1 MHVFGRQQVP
11 EQPQPTNSTIEGGAL
26 TFENVR
32 KVFGDHEALRSFSL
46 EVYAGEFLSLLGPSG
61 CGKTTL
67 LRMIAGFEDP
77 TEGRI
82 LLDGKDLTVLPPHR
96 RPVNTVFQSY
106 ALFPHMS
113 VADNVAY
120 GLKRGKLK
128 LSRAEIT
135 RRVTE
140 ALEMVRM
147 DTHARR
153 RPQELSGG
161 QQQRVALA
169 RALVNRPRVLLL
181 DEPMSALDRKL
192 REDMQLELIRLHTDL
207 GLTFIFVTHDQEEAL
222 AMSNRIV
229 VLNNGVVQQVGE
241 SEEIYSRPANTF
253 VAGFIG
259 KQNFVPAVVE
269 RIGDRASARPT
280 VLRAAREFVEVHTDF
295 PLTVGQDVLAT
306 IRPELMRV
314 RPGSCPDMSTNEIT
328 GVVVGESFLGDVVQ
342 YLVRLH
348 DGHEVIARVSTVE
361 APEVSEGDI
370 VTVSW
375 SERAAQVFP
384 KDEHTPHILS
394 SHLGTPLSDT
404 TDEVQA

>member
-1 MHVFGRQQVP
+1 MHVFGRQQVV
-11 EQPQPTNSTIEGGAL
+11 EQPQQTSPTIEGGAL
-26 TFENVR
+26 TFKNVR
-32 KVFGDHEALRSFSL
+32 KVFAEHEALRSFNL
-46 EVYAGEFLSLLGPSG
+46 EVHAGEFLSLLGPSG

-67 LRMIAGFEDP
+67 LRMIAGFEEP
-77 TEGRI
+77 TEGQI
-82 LLDGKDLTVLPPHR
+82 LLDGKDLTALPAHR

-120 GLKRGKLK
+120 GLKRGKVK
-128 LSRAEIT
+128 LHRSEIT
-135 RRVTE
+135 RRVSE

-269 RIGDRASARPT
+269 TLGDPATGQPT
-280 VLRAAREFVEVHTDF
+280 VLRAAREFVEVHSTWPVHSTRSF
-295 PLTVGQDVLAT
+295 QVGQEVLAT

-342 YLVRLH
+342 YLVRFH

-361 APEVSEGDI
+361 APEVSEGDT

-375 SERAAQVFP
+375 SQRAAQVFP
-384 KDEHTPHILS
+384 KEAQP
-394 SHLGTPLSDT
+394 
-404 TDEVQA
+404 

>member
-1 MHVFGRQQVP
+1 MHVFGRQQVV
-11 EQPQPTNSTIEGGAL
+11 EQPQQTSPTIEGGAL
-26 TFENVR
+26 TFKNVR
-32 KVFGDHEALRSFSL
+32 KVFAEYEALRSFSL
-46 EVYAGEFLSLLGPSG
+46 EVHAGEFLSLLGPSG

-67 LRMIAGFEDP
+67 LRMIAGFEEP
-77 TEGRI
+77 TEGQI
-82 LLDGKDLTVLPPHR
+82 LLDGKDLTALPAHR

-120 GLKRGKLK
+120 GLKRGKVK
-128 LSRAEIT
+128 LHRAEIT
-135 RRVTE
+135 RRVSE

-269 RIGDRASARPT
+269 TLGDPVTGQPT
-280 VLRAAREFVEVHTDF
+280 VLRAAREFVEVHSTWPAHSTR
-295 PLTVGQDVLAT
+295 PLHVGQEVLAT

-361 APEVSEGDI
+361 APEVSEGDT

-375 SERAAQVFP
+375 SQRAAQVFP
-384 KDEHTPHILS
+384 KEAQP
-394 SHLGTPLSDT
+394 
-404 TDEVQA
+404 

>member
-1 MHVFGRQQVP
+1 MHVFGRQQVV
-11 EQPQPTNSTIEGGAL
+11 EQPQQTSPTIEGGAL
-26 TFENVR
+26 TFKNVR
-32 KVFGDHEALRSFSL
+32 KVFAEHEALRSFNL
-46 EVYAGEFLSLLGPSG
+46 EVHAGEFLSLLGPSG

-67 LRMIAGFEDP
+67 LRMIAGFEEP
-77 TEGRI
+77 TEGQI
-82 LLDGKDLTVLPPHR
+82 LLDGKDLTALPAHR

-120 GLKRGKLK
+120 GLKRGKVK
-128 LSRAEIT
+128 LHRSEIT
-135 RRVTE
+135 RRVSE

-269 RIGDRASARPT
+269 TLGDPATGQPT
-280 VLRAAREFVEVHTDF
+280 VLRAAREFVEVHSTQPAHSTWPVHSTR
-295 PLTVGQDVLAT
+295 PLQVGQEVLAT

-361 APEVSEGDI
+361 APEVSEGDT

-375 SERAAQVFP
+375 SQRAAQVFP
-384 KDEHTPHILS
+384 KEAQP
-394 SHLGTPLSDT
+394 
-404 TDEVQA
+404 

>member
-1 MHVFGRQQVP
+1 MHVFGRQQVV
-11 EQPQPTNSTIEGGAL
+11 EQPQQTSPTTEGGAL
-26 TFENVR
+26 TFKNVR
-32 KVFGDHEALRSFSL
+32 KVFAEHEALRSFNL
-46 EVYAGEFLSLLGPSG
+46 EVHAGEFLSLLGPSG

-67 LRMIAGFEDP
+67 LRMIAGFEEP
-77 TEGRI
+77 TEGQI
-82 LLDGKDLTVLPPHR
+82 LLDGKDLTALPAHR

-120 GLKRGKLK
+120 GLKRGKVK
-128 LSRAEIT
+128 LHRSEIT
-135 RRVTE
+135 RRVSE

-269 RIGDRASARPT
+269 TLGDPATGQPT
-280 VLRAAREFVEVHTDF
+280 VLRAAREFVEVHSTQPVHSTWPVHSTRSF
-295 PLTVGQDVLAT
+295 QVGQEVLAT

-342 YLVRLH
+342 YLVRFH

-361 APEVSEGDI
+361 APEVSEGDT

-375 SERAAQVFP
+375 SQRAAQVFP
-384 KDEHTPHILS
+384 KEAQP
-394 SHLGTPLSDT
+394 
-404 TDEVQA
+404 

>member
-1 MHVFGRQQVP
+1 MHVFGRQQVVD
-11 EQPQPTNSTIEGGAL
+11 QPQQTSPTIEGGAL
-26 TFENVR
+26 TFKNVR
-32 KVFGDHEALRSFSL
+32 KVFAEHEALRSFNL
-46 EVYAGEFLSLLGPSG
+46 EVHAGEFLSLLGPSG

-67 LRMIAGFEDP
+67 LRMIAGFEEP
-77 TEGRI
+77 TEGQI
-82 LLDGKDLTVLPPHR
+82 LLDGKDLTALPAHR

-120 GLKRGKLK
+120 GLKRGKVK
-128 LSRAEIT
+128 LHRSEIT
-135 RRVTE
+135 RRVSE

-269 RIGDRASARPT
+269 TLGDPATGQPT
-280 VLRAAREFVEVHTDF
+280 VLRAAREFVEVHSTQPVHSTWPAHSTRSF
-295 PLTVGQDVLAT
+295 QVGQEVLAT

-361 APEVSEGDI
+361 APEVSEGDT

-375 SERAAQVFP
+375 SQRAAQVFP
-384 KDEHTPHILS
+384 KEAQP
-394 SHLGTPLSDT
+394 
-404 TDEVQA
+404 

>member
-1 MHVFGRQQVP
+1 MHVFGRQQVV
-11 EQPQPTNSTIEGGAL
+11 EQPQQTSPTIEGGAL
-26 TFENVR
+26 TFKNVR
-32 KVFGDHEALRSFSL
+32 KVFAEHEALRSFNL
-46 EVYAGEFLSLLGPSG
+46 EVHAGEFLSLLGPSG

-67 LRMIAGFEDP
+67 LRMIAGFEEP
-77 TEGRI
+77 TEGQI
-82 LLDGKDLTVLPPHR
+82 LLDGKDLTALPAHR

-120 GLKRGKLK
+120 GLKRGKVK
-128 LSRAEIT
+128 LHRSEIT
-135 RRVTE
+135 RRVSE

-229 VLNNGVVQQVGE
+229 VLDNGVVQQVGE

-269 RIGDRASARPT
+269 TLGDPATGQPT
-280 VLRAAREFVEVHTDF
+280 VLRAAREFVEVHSTQ
-295 PLTVGQDVLAT
+295 PMHSTWPAHSTRSLQVGQEVLAT

-361 APEVSEGDI
+361 APEVSEGDT

-375 SERAAQVFP
+375 SQRAAQVFLKEAQP
-384 KDEHTPHILS
+384 
-394 SHLGTPLSDT
+394 
-404 TDEVQA
+404 

>member
-1 MHVFGRQQVP
+1 MHVFGRQQVV
-11 EQPQPTNSTIEGGAL
+11 EQPQQTSPTIEGGAL
-26 TFENVR
+26 TFKNVR
-32 KVFGDHEALRSFSL
+32 KVFAEHEALRSFNL
-46 EVYAGEFLSLLGPSG
+46 EVHAGEFLSLLGPSG

-67 LRMIAGFEDP
+67 LRMIAGFEEP
-77 TEGRI
+77 TEGQI
-82 LLDGKDLTVLPPHR
+82 LLDGKDLTALPAHR

-120 GLKRGKLK
+120 GLKRGKVK
-128 LSRAEIT
+128 LHRAEIT
-135 RRVTE
+135 RRVSE

-269 RIGDRASARPT
+269 TLGDPATGQPT
-280 VLRAAREFVEVHTDF
+280 VLRAAREFVEVHSTQ
-295 PLTVGQDVLAT
+295 PAHSTWPVHSTRSLQVGQEVLAT

-361 APEVSEGDI
+361 APEVSEGDT

-375 SERAAQVFP
+375 SQRAAQVFP
-384 KDEHTPHILS
+384 KEAQP
-394 SHLGTPLSDT
+394 
-404 TDEVQA
+404 

>member
-1 MHVFGRQQVP
+1 MHVFGRQQVV
-11 EQPQPTNSTIEGGAL
+11 EQPQQTSPTIEGGAL
-26 TFENVR
+26 TFKNVR
-32 KVFGDHEALRSFSL
+32 KVFAEHEALRSFNL
-46 EVYAGEFLSLLGPSG
+46 EVHAGEFLSLLGPSG

-67 LRMIAGFEDP
+67 LRMIAGFEEP
-77 TEGRI
+77 TEGQI
-82 LLDGKDLTVLPPHR
+82 LLDGKDLTALPAHR

-120 GLKRGKLK
+120 GLKRGKVK
-128 LSRAEIT
+128 LHRAEIT
-135 RRVTE
+135 RRVSE

-269 RIGDRASARPT
+269 TLGDPATGQPT
-280 VLRAAREFVEVHTDF
+280 VLRAAREFVEVHSTQPVHSTWPAHSTRSF
-295 PLTVGQDVLAT
+295 QVGQEVLAT

-361 APEVSEGDI
+361 APEVSEGDT

-375 SERAAQVFP
+375 SQRAAQVFP
-384 KDEHTPHILS
+384 KEAQP
-394 SHLGTPLSDT
+394 
-404 TDEVQA
+404 

>member
-1 MHVFGRQQVP
+1 MHVFGRQQVVD
-11 EQPQPTNSTIEGGAL
+11 QPQQTSPTIEGGAL
-26 TFENVR
+26 TFKNVR
-32 KVFGDHEALRSFSL
+32 KVFAEHEALRSFNL
-46 EVYAGEFLSLLGPSG
+46 EVHAGEFLSLLGPSG

-67 LRMIAGFEDP
+67 LRMIAGFEEP
-77 TEGRI
+77 TEGQI
-82 LLDGKDLTVLPPHR
+82 LLDGKDLTALPAHR

-120 GLKRGKLK
+120 GLKRGKVK
-128 LSRAEIT
+128 LHRSEIT
-135 RRVTE
+135 RRVSE

-269 RIGDRASARPT
+269 TLGDPATGQPT
-280 VLRAAREFVEVHTDF
+280 VLRAAREFVEVHSTQPVHSTR
-295 PLTVGQDVLAT
+295 PLHVGQEVLAT

-314 RPGSCPDMSTNEIT
+314 RPGSCPDMSTNKIT

-361 APEVSEGDI
+361 APEVSEGDT

-375 SERAAQVFP
+375 SQLAAQVFP
-384 KDEHTPHILS
+384 KEAQP
-394 SHLGTPLSDT
+394 
-404 TDEVQA
+404 

>member
-1 MHVFGRQQVP
+1 MHVFGRQQVV
-11 EQPQPTNSTIEGGAL
+11 EQPQQTSPTIEGGAL
-26 TFENVR
+26 TFKNVR
-32 KVFGDHEALRSFSL
+32 KVFDEHEALRSFNL
-46 EVYAGEFLSLLGPSG
+46 EVHAGEFLSLLGPSG

-77 TEGRI
+77 TEGQI
-82 LLDGKDLTVLPPHR
+82 LLDGKDLTALPAHR

-120 GLKRGKLK
+120 GLKRGKVK
-128 LSRAEIT
+128 LHRTEIS
-135 RRVTE
+135 RRVSE

-207 GLTFIFVTHDQEEAL
+207 ALTFIFVTHDQEEAL

-241 SEEIYSRPANTF
+241 SEEIYSQPANTF

-269 RIGDRASARPT
+269 SLGNPATGHPA
-280 VLRAAREFVEVHTDF
+280 VLRAAREFVEVHTTRQ
-295 PLTVGQDVLAT
+295 LQVGQDVLAT

-314 RPGSCPDMSTNEIT
+314 RPGSCPDMSTNEIS

-342 YLVRLH
+342 YLVRFH

-361 APEVSEGDI
+361 APEVNEGDT

-375 SERAAQVFP
+375 SQRAAQVFP
-384 KDEHTPHILS
+384 NDQRSAHNPPAS
-394 SHLGTPLSDT
+394 A
-404 TDEVQA
+404 DEVPA